1 MGNANRSNTTTAI
14 DRTYAAAL
22 LQMAEAEGKLDE
34 VADEVNQL
42 AQLLRDNVSL
52 HELLAC
58 RTLTVH
64 EMQSVLERLF
74 AGRISDLVYRF
85 LQVVNR
91 KSRLGE
97 LASFLEAFNVLLDRK
112 RGIVEVDLFT
122 ATQLDRPAVDR
133 IAGELGRKLNKQVVI
148 HQSVDSSL
156 IGGLKLRI
164 GDQLIDASVASQL
177 SQLKQ
182 KLIEQG
188 REKARIATKPSS
200 HQAT

>member
-1 MGNANRSNTTTAI
+1 MGNANPSNTTTAI

-22 LQMAEAEGKLDE
+22 LQMADAEGRLDE

-42 AQLLRDNVSL
+42 AQLLRDNESL
-52 HELLAC
+52 HKLLAC
-58 RTLTVH
+58 RTLTVG

-74 AGRISDLVYRF
+74 AGRVSDLVYRF

-97 LASFLEAFNVLLDRK
+97 LAGFLDAFNVLLDRK
-112 RGIVEVDLFT
+112 RGILEVDLFT
-122 ATQLDRPAVDR
+122 ASQLDRSAVDR
-133 IAGELGRKLNKQVVI
+133 IAGELGRKLSKQVVV
-148 HQSVDSSL
+148 HQSVESTL

-164 GDQLIDASVASQL
+164 GDQLIDASVATQL
-177 SQLKQ
+177 EQMKQ

-188 REKARIATKPSS
+188 REKARLAT
-200 HQAT
+200 ATG

>member
-1 MGNANRSNTTTAI
+1 MGNANPANTTTAI

-22 LQMAEAEGKLDE
+22 LQMADAEGKLDE

-74 AGRISDLVYRF
+74 AGRVSDLVYRF

-97 LASFLEAFNVLLDRK
+97 LAGFLDAFNVLLDRK

-122 ATQLDRPAVDR
+122 ASQLDRPAVDR
-133 IAGELGRKLNKQVVI
+133 IATELGRKLNKQVVV

-177 SQLKQ
+177 SQMKQ

-188 REKARIATKPSS
+188 REKARIATS
-200 HQAT
+200 H